1 MVTYVVRISVDPTD
15 VQLLPS
21 MTAIVTIITQSAPN
35 AIEVPNAAEGNE
47 IITYPGTVGTEP
59 QRHLGVR
66 REIAGKEY
74 PRHILAG

>member
-1 MVTYVVRISVDPTD
+1 MR
-15 VQLLPS
+15 
-21 MTAIVTIITQSAPN
+21 
-35 AIEVPNAAEGNE
+35 IEVPNAAEGNE

-74 PRHILAG
+74 PRNMLAR